1 MMTQTARLKTA
12 RKIGLLG
19 VFHIPDSSDVDN
31 ISYNE
36 FTIGWS
42 MFTQK
47 PEDSS
52 TFDVSVDQNISYQK
66 ISHWLETCVD
76 QSFWYCPDS
85 QDCVNTH
92 FASANNY
99 LFITPEVTI
108 NSLANVVMAKLNTL
122 CKENVFVDSV
132 TIVDHHTGIEY
143 EHENIEFDKVLSM
156 LPVAKDFVGEF
167 SIYEYPWWCRDTIS
181 SYDMNANS
189 MEEAMSIRADL
200 DSRFEKINEDFD
212 RIEKEIYNQME
223 LIYPDEE
230 KKRGQVIELFPTEEK
245 KKLDD

>member
-1 MMTQTARLKTA
+1 MTIQTARLKTA

-19 VFHIPDSSDVDN
+19 VFTIPDTNDLDN

-36 FTIGWS
+36 FTITWS
-42 MFTQK
+42 MYTQK

-76 QSFWYCPDS
+76 QSFWYSPES
-85 QDCVNTH
+85 QGCINSH

-108 NSLANVVMAKLNTL
+108 NSLANVMMAKLNTL
-122 CKENVFVDSV
+122 CKENVFVDLV
-132 TIVDHHTGIEY
+132 GIVDHHTGIEY

-156 LPVAKDFVGEF
+156 LPSAEDFVGEY
-167 SIYEYPWWCRDTIS
+167 SIYEYPWWSRDTIS
-181 SYDMNANS
+181 AYDMNANN
-189 MEEAMSIRADL
+189 MEEALAIRTDL
-200 DSRFEKINEDFD
+200 DSRFEKINEGFNL
-212 RIEKEIYNQME
+212 IEKEIYDQME